1 MRLEN
6 KQIDLTD
13 ITGMV
18 CKALEVEDI
27 AGMSPALRRIME
39 VDDQKAIIALREA
52 LPDLCTDWLQKVWQ
66 YNFAKRGQM
75 GQDYTPNSLGDL
87 LAELVGETGTCLD
100 LCAGSGSLTIR
111 HHLHYPSTRYVCV
124 ELDSEVIPFLTVN
137 LAMRGIDAV
146 IVNGDAISGQPPK
159 ETWTVCKGHI
169 TRGGE
174 PFRCDGTISN
184 PPYNVRW
191 NQPDLASMWPQYAG
205 YDLPPENNANMAFVL
220 TGISEA
226 DRAAFIL
233 PNGVLSSDKAE
244 GKIRRQLVDNNLV
257 EAAVSCPARMFEST
271 SIPVCV
277 LLLAKNRQTRG
288 IALIDAGNRC
298 VSETRKQRGQHGS
311 KNHTNRVYHKEINV
325 FTDSNIAE
333 TVREIRQDADTDTV
347 RHITPEELDGD
358 CNLTPKRYLTQP
370 MDGTKPHRP
379 FAEIVEDINR
389 TVERRNGLLLTVNA
403 TTARMLGV
411 DEVKKMQDEGNAIC
425 DQMEAAMNSIE
436 GMEPVKLTRGEYIRF
451 SKNKNEVRFEN
462 NSKERVSDV
471 LLLIMSGW
479 KQNIYICNNDENR
492 YLAELRDALLPELM
506 SGNLKI
512 KGATNG

>member
-27 AGMSPALRRIME
+27 ADMSPALRRIME
-39 VDDQKAIIALREA
+39 TDDQKAITALREA
-52 LPDLCTDWLQKVWQ
+52 LPNLDVDWLQKVWQ

-75 GQDYTPNSLGDL
+75 GQDYTPDSLGDL
-87 LAELVGETGTCLD
+87 LAELVGGTGTCLD

-111 HHLHYPSTRYVCV
+111 HHLHHPATRYVCI
-124 ELDSEVIPFLTVN
+124 ELDGEVIPILAVN

-146 IVNGDAISGQPPK
+146 VVHGDAISGQPPK

-174 PFRCDGTISN
+174 PFHCDGTISN
-184 PPYNVRW
+184 PPYNARW
-191 NQPDLASMWPQYAG
+191 SQPDLAPMWPQYAG

-257 EAAVSCPARMFEST
+257 EAAISCPAKMFEST

-277 LLLAKNRQTRG
+277 LLLTKNRQTRG
-288 IALIDAGNRC
+288 IALIDAGTQC
-298 VSETRKQRGQHGS
+298 MSEIRDQRGQHGGKS
-311 KNHTNRVYHKEINV
+311 HTNRVYHKEINI
-325 FTDSNIAE
+325 FSGTNIAE
-333 TVREIRQDADTDTV
+333 IVREISQNTDTDTV
-347 RHITPEELDGD
+347 RHITPEELDCD
-358 CNLTPKRYLTQP
+358 CNLTPKRYLTKP
-370 MDGTKPHRP
+370 MDEAKPHRP

-389 TVERRNGLLLTVNA
+389 TAERRNGLLLTVNA

-451 SKNKNEVRFEN
+451 SKTKNEVRFEN

-479 KQNIYICNNDENR
+479 KQNIYVCNNENR

-512 KGATNG
+512 KSATNG